1 MPCEEKIW
9 SPSLSEEWYKE
20 LDTLFLSNGT
30 SFLPSGKRQGRHKQT
45 VEFILP
51 EIALCCFKKEKML
64 PSVKSNGVR
73 KW

>member
-1 MPCEEKIW
+1 MGDITWVLLGKKMPSEKKIW

-45 VEFILP
+45 M
-51 EIALCCFKKEKML
+51 EIYPTRDSSLLF
-64 PSVKSNGVR
+64 
-73 KW
+73 